1 VNNQGGWKQMKKKV
15 IVSVVA
21 GIALLMAN
29 PIANQADAA
38 SNNTKTEAKVY
49 YYSGNSNSDQIN
61 QLVKINLQNYQ
72 VKQSTSQPV
81 QIKVVKKATPVASQ
95 QQKSQPVQ
103 AKVVKKATPV
113 TSQQPAVKQ
122 PQASQQPNQ
131 TNQSAYKLSAYEQKV
146 VDLTNQQRVKNG
158 LPALKVDLSLSKVA
172 REKSSDMQ
180 KNNYFSHT
188 SPSYGSPFD
197 MMKKFGITYKT
208 AGENIAKG
216 QRSPEE
222 VVNAWMNSAGHRQNI
237 LSSNFTHIGVGHVA
251 NGNYWTQQFIGK

>member
-1 VNNQGGWKQMKKKV
+1 MKKKV

-95 QQKSQPVQ
+95 QQ
-103 AKVVKKATPV
+103 
-113 TSQQPAVKQ
+113 QPAVKQ
-122 PQASQQPNQ
+122 PQASQQQPNQ
-131 TNQSAYKLSAYEQKV
+131 TNQSAYQLSAYEQKV
-146 VDLTNQQRVKNG
+146 VDLTNQQRAKSG
-158 LPALKVDLSLSKVA
+158 LPALKIDLSLSKVA

-180 KNNYFSHT
+180 KNNYFSHA

-197 MMKKFGITYKT
+197 MIKKFGITYKT

-222 VVNAWMNSAGHRQNI
+222 VVNAWMNSSGHRKNI

>member
-1 VNNQGGWKQMKKKV
+1 MKKKV

-95 QQKSQPVQ
+95 QQ
-103 AKVVKKATPV
+103 
-113 TSQQPAVKQ
+113 QPAVKQ
-122 PQASQQPNQ
+122 PQASQQQPNQ
-131 TNQSAYKLSAYEQKV
+131 TNQSAYQLSAYEQKV
-146 VDLTNQQRVKNG
+146 VDLTNQQRAKSG

-222 VVNAWMNSAGHRQNI
+222 VVNAWMNSSGHRKNI

>member
-1 VNNQGGWKQMKKKV
+1 MKKKV

-81 QIKVVKKATPVASQ
+81 QI
-95 QQKSQPVQ
+95 
-103 AKVVKKATPV
+103 KVVKKATPV

-237 LSSNFTHIGVGHVA
+237 LSSSFTHIGVGHVA